1 MGGRLGVPV
10 NSDAVKALE
19 SSKTIDV
26 LGRNT
31 RKPLWAIDLSS
42 STLVSHDSKAFE
54 ADRLTVVPASKKNYI
69 EYRGRTGSKPYR
81 EFHLRLNRVDLRTFE
96 GEMYEGLPPLGMR
109 LVANVIVY
117 TSCQL

>member
-10 NSDAVKALE
+10 NSNAVKALH
-19 SSKTIDV
+19 SSKTIDI

-31 RKPLWAIDLSS
+31 RKPLWTIDLST
-42 STLVSHDSKAFE
+42 STLVSRDSKAFE
-54 ADRLTVVPASKKNYI
+54 ADRITVVPASKKDYV

-96 GEMYEGLPPLGMR
+96 GEMYEGQAPLGMR

-117 TSCQL
+117 TS